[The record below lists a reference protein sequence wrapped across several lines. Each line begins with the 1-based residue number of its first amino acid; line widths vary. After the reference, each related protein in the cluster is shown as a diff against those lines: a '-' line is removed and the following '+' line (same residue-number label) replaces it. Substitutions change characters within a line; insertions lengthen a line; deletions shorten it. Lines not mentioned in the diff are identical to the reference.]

1 MVLYDSEV
9 IDMRMRKKSWAEP
22 FLTEHDDVVIASPD
36 SLKGCWKNRLNK
48 QNLHVEI
55 GSGKGDY
62 FTLMAE
68 LYPESGW
75 VGIEKNTNVAAIA
88 AKKAVESEH
97 ENQLLIAQDAEK
109 ISEWFAD
116 GEIDVIHL
124 NFSDP
129 WPKTGYKKRRL
140 SHRRFLEVYEKL
152 LCENGQII
160 MKTDNR
166 KLFEFSLLE
175 FAQCHFVL
183 SDVSVD
189 FRAEDHP
196 EDVMTEYE
204 RKFVDLNQ
212 PIYRAVWTKLSK

>member
-1 MVLYDSEV
+1 
-9 IDMRMRKKSWAEP
+9 MRMRKKSWAEP
-22 FLTEHDDVVIASPD
+22 YLNEHAELVIANPSE
-36 SLKGCWKNRLNK
+36 LKGMWKQRLNK
-48 QNLHVEI
+48 EFLRVEI

-62 FTLMAE
+62 FTYMAAQ
-68 LYPESGW
+68 YPNEGW
-75 VGIEKNTNVAAIA
+75 VGIEKNINVAAIA
-88 AKKAVESEH
+88 AKKGVESGNQ
-97 ENQLLIAQDAEK
+97 NQLLIAQDAEDL
-109 ISEWFAD
+109 SEWFEN
-116 GEIDVIHL
+116 GEINVIHL

-140 SHRRFLEVYEKL
+140 SHRRFIEVYEKL

-175 FAQCHFVL
+175 FAQCRFVL

-189 FRAEDHP
+189 FRAEEHP

-204 RKFVDLNQ
+204 RKFVELNQ

>member
-1 MVLYDSEV
+1 
-9 IDMRMRKKSWAEP
+9 MRMRKKSWAEP
-22 FLTEHDDVVIASPD
+22 FLTEHDDVVIASPQ
-36 SLKGCWKNRLNK
+36 SLKGQWKTKLNK
-48 QNLHVEI
+48 NTLHVEI

-62 FTLMAE
+62 FTLMSKQ
-68 LYPESGW
+68 YPDSGW
-75 VGIEKNTNVAAIA
+75 VGIEKNNNMAAIA
-88 AKKAVESEH
+88 AKKAVESKQD
-97 ENQLLIAQDAEK
+97 NVLLIAQDAEN
-109 ISEWFAD
+109 ISEWFED
-116 GEIDVIHL
+116 GEVDVIHL

-129 WPKTGYKKRRL
+129 WPKAGYKKRRL

-152 LCENGQII
+152 LCEQGQII

-175 FAQCHFVL
+175 FAQCSFIL

-189 FRAEDHP
+189 FRAEEHP

-204 RKFVDLNQ
+204 RKFMELNQ